1 MAKPISVAFLWT
13 KWWCIPLTIFTLLI
27 ISRWNSKFKLLLFII
42 VLLFLKE
49 AAFNPDVWLWGRGDC
64 KTEESTPGSTLPAS
78 TCQSHTHTEQPVKSL
93 DGTDLIKTDKEEGE
107 RERLGGGKGRQE
119 GLSFCSL
126 SLYWESLTSK
136 QSAILLCPHSSKNF
150 PDLIFFPNMS
160 NIRMFYIL
168 FILIFV
174 SFVTIILL
182 FPQLK

>member
-1 MAKPISVAFLWT
+1 MGEGRLQNRREHPRFHPPSLHLPKPHPHRAA
-13 KWWCIPLTIFTLLI
+13 
-27 ISRWNSKFKLLLFII
+27 SK
-42 VLLFLKE
+42 VPGWHR
-49 AAFNPDVWLWGRGDC
+49 PDQNGQRGRR
-64 KTEESTPGSTLPAS
+64 
-78 TCQSHTHTEQPVKSL
+78 
-93 DGTDLIKTDKEEGE
+93 E